1 MTEQEK
7 ATPKVG
13 ELFTETWSSKEVIV
27 TRADQAQVTTMT
39 TAENS
44 HKAYPL
50 SMFWELHA
58 RL

>member
-13 ELFTETWSSKEVIV
+13 ELFKESWSSKEVIV

-39 TAENS
+39 TAEGN
-44 HKAYPL
+44 HKGYPL

>member
-13 ELFTETWSSKEVIV
+13 ELFKESWSSKEVIV

-39 TAENS
+39 TEEGN